1 MMTRPLGLDAMRTVL
16 SVVVLA
22 AGIGVA
28 LPAAAATLSLNERLK
43 GASVVQVNQVP
54 ASGASLIG
62 RVEQFRN
69 GDSLIR
75 LGEGEGEPVVL
86 TLCNGKAHMNLDA
99 RWPGA
104 PAAKTQE
111 EKQMRAYGLYMA
123 VMGGMAMAQS
133 IVGDTLEVP
142 AEGQAATV
150 QRETPWAYG
159 KEQYAVRVSNGADDV
174 LRIKVTKTGNTT
186 RTPSSGRD
194 DVVSTDDDK
203 AARLAELEPVGTSRE
218 LVISAAPMA
227 ASVTD
232 DMSLKGWMSASGKGG
247 ATVGAARKASGDCA
261 R

>member
-174 LRIKVTKTGNTT
+174 LR
-186 RTPSSGRD
+186 D

>member
-1 MMTRPLGLDAMRTVL
+1 MRAFIT
-16 SVVVLA
+16 VVVLTTAIA
-22 AGIGVA
+22 ATV
-28 LPAAAATLSLNERLK
+28 PTSAATLSLNERLK
-43 GASVVQVNQVP
+43 NASSVEVSQVP
-54 ASGASLIG
+54 PSGASLIG
-62 RVEQFRN
+62 RVQQFRN